1 MRIKTIIVI
10 VFTVFL
16 HLKMYGQTGNVTSYN
31 KVSSTQGNFT
41 SPLINSAGFGGAIA
55 NIGDLNN
62 DGVTDIAVGA
72 HDAGNEGRVHIL
84 FMNSNGTVAS
94 SAVIGPNIGGFNGTF
109 PNDMD
114 AFGGSIAPLGDL
126 NNDGN
131 EDIIVGNPYG
141 GGSSRGEVYILFMNT
156 NGTVNNYIWIAE
168 GQNFTG
174 NLQSGDAFGNSLA
187 VLGDVKNNGS
197 TCIAVGI
204 PGEDSDYGGIWLLFV
219 NPNGTIQSQQKI
231 NRTQGNFTGILGNSA
246 GLGTGL
252 TFPGDINMDGHPDL
266 LAAAGADTSNTV
278 TGVVY
283 GVLWLMFLDSSG
295 QVISQQKI
303 SPGNGGFNDSLES
316 FTNFGFLGSAGDI
329 DGDGLSELLVGAI
342 QADEGGTDRGAFWIL
357 FPNQSGIISSYVKI
371 SGISGGFNATIDDN
385 DYFGA
390 GLCGIGDLNG
400 DLRNDIAVGAT
411 YDDDGGP
418 NRGAIYILHLQGP
431 LVLGAPE
438 MENGIA
444 FELYPNPAS
453 EKINLRFEQS
463 FSGQVYNVYDL
474 SGRQVLS
481 GNFSGNA
488 VEIPV
493 ASLAPGHYTYTLPGT
508 GMHRSFIITSMN

>member
-1 MRIKTIIVI
+1 MKHIIQSLL
-10 VFTVFL
+10 FFFPL
-16 HLKMYGQTGNVTSYN
+16 AAFAQTGNVTGYQ
-31 KVSSTQGNFT
+31 KISSTQGNFT
-41 SPLINSAGFGGAIA
+41 SPLINSAAFGGAIA

-114 AFGGSIAPLGDL
+114 AFGGAIAPLGDL

-131 EDIIVGNPYG
+131 EDIIVGNPFG
-141 GGSSRGEVYILFMNT
+141 GGSNRGEVYILFMNT
-156 NGTVNNYIWIAE
+156 NGTVNNYLWIAE

-174 NLQSGDAFGNSLA
+174 NLQSGDAFGNSICF
-187 VLGDVKNNGS
+187 LGDLKGNG
-197 TCIAVGI
+197 TKAVAIGV
-204 PGEDSDYGGIWLLFV
+204 PHDDNDYGGIWLLFL
-219 NPNGTIQSQQKI
+219 NSNGTIQSQQKI
-231 NRTQGNFTGILGNSA
+231 NRLQGNFTGDLAVNA
-246 GLGTGL
+246 GLGSSL
-252 TFPGDINMDGHPDL
+252 TACGDINLDGHMDL
-266 LAAAGADTSNTV
+266 FSGAFADTTNTIS
-278 TGVVY
+278 GVVY
-283 GVLWLMFLDSSG
+283 GSIWAMFLDSSG

-303 SPGNGGFNDSLES
+303 SPGNGGFNDTLETFS
-316 FTNFGFLGSAGDI
+316 NFGFLGSAGDI
-329 DGDGLSELLVGAI
+329 DGDGLSDVLVGAI
-342 QADEGGTDRGAFWIL
+342 LSDEGGTDRGAFWIL
-357 FPNQSGIISSYVKI
+357 FPNQSGIVSSYVKI

-400 DLRNDIAVGAT
+400 DMRNDIAVGAT

-438 MENGIA
+438 QKNGIA
-444 FELYPNPAS
+444 FDLYPNPAS

-463 FSGQVYNVYDL
+463 FSGQAYNVYDL
-474 SGRQVLS
+474 AGRQVLS

-488 VEIPV
+488 VEVPV

-508 GMHRSFIITSMN
+508 GMHRSFIITSLN